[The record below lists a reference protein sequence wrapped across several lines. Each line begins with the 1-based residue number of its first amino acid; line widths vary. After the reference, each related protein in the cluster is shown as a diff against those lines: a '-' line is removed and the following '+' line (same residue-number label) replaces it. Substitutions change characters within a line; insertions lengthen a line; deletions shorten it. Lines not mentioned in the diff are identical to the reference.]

1 MPGRRPT
8 PFPSPS
14 PRLTALAGRPNLAVD
29 SQVSFGFKYLLL
41 TRVTTHRLPSRDS
54 GWLQGTHAARRT
66 HSVYVAGPP
75 SDGRPLLPRYPAA
88 PRPVAYHR
96 LAVSALP
103 QPACLSADRPPPPVF
118 AGPDAAAAGLLLFI
132 YFFM

>member
-1 MPGRRPT
+1 MRRGADPDLARPGRPIC
-8 PFPSPS
+8 P
-14 PRLTALAGRPNLAVD
+14 AVD
-29 SQVSFGFKYLLL
+29 PPLS
-41 TRVTTHRLPSRDS
+41 LPPRRGSPLWLVVRIWPWTPRDS